1 MSPRSIRR
9 YDGSEPAAVGHAVA
23 RAAAVGF
30 DNACLPEVGRLLA
43 LLAATARQGVIG
55 EAGTGCGVGLAW
67 MAQAAPP
74 TARLV
79 SVERDGEFAARARDA
94 FAADGRVSV
103 IHGDAQQL
111 LDYGPFDLLFWDGGE
126 GSGKRGEAPIDPT
139 TALTATGVLV
149 IDDFADPAGWP
160 PHDVDGQPDLALC
173 HWLSHPDLLS
183 TVIPVADGDPPFA
196 VMLARRRPPAGR
208 GYAPAST
215 STTSSK
221 PSDRPSKTAK

>member
-1 MSPRSIRR
+1 MSPGSICR
-9 YDGSEPAAVGHAVA
+9 YDGSEPAAVGRAVA

-43 LLAATARQGVIG
+43 LLAATAREGVIG

-79 SVERDGEFAARARDA
+79 SVERDGELAARARDA
-94 FAADGRVSV
+94 FAGDGRVSV
-103 IHGDAQQL
+103 IHGDARQL
-111 LDYGPFDLLFWDGGE
+111 LDSGPFDLLFWDGGE

-149 IDDFADPAGWP
+149 IADFADPAGWP
-160 PHDVDGQPDLALC
+160 PHDVDGQPDSALR

-183 TVIPVADGDPPFA
+183 TVIPVADGNPTFA
-196 VMLARRRPPAGR
+196 VMLARRRPPARGGPRPGR
-208 GYAPAST
+208 RRGAGGPPAG
-215 STTSSK
+215 
-221 PSDRPSKTAK
+221 

>member
-9 YDGSEPAAVGHAVA
+9 YDGSEPAAVGRAVA
-23 RAAAVGF
+23 RAAEVGF

-43 LLAATARQGVIG
+43 LLAATAREGVIG

-79 SVERDGEFAARARDA
+79 SVERDEELAARARDA

-103 IHGDAQQL
+103 IHGDARQL

-149 IDDFADPAGWP
+149 IDDFAAPTSWP
-160 PHDVDGQPDLALC
+160 PHNVDDQPDSALC

-196 VMLARRRPPAGR
+196 VMLARRHPPAQGGPRPARRRGAGGPPAG
-208 GYAPAST
+208 
-215 STTSSK
+215 
-221 PSDRPSKTAK
+221 